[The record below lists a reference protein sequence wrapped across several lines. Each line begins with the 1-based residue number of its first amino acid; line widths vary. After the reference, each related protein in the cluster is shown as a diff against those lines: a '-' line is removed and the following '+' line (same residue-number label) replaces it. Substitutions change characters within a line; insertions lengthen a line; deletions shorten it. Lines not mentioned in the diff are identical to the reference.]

1 METKTGNAKKCK
13 KSRLVSLFI
22 PIMAGVILLQGCGVS
37 NVKEKKL
44 EDLDYTV
51 LREDEIPEE
60 LMNEIVSKQEEGFKL
75 TYRKDEY
82 LYIAEGFGKLPGA
95 DYSIEIAE
103 LYRTKN
109 GIFFDAILFGPSKNV
124 DNSRT
129 NGYPYIVI
137 KTENREEPVV
147 YK

>member
-1 METKTGNAKKCK
+1 MTKKIGNGINGKKK
-13 KSRLVSLFI
+13 LVVSLFI
-22 PIMAGVILLQGCGVS
+22 PVVLGIMLLQGCGVS
-37 NVKEKKL
+37 NMNDKKL

-60 LMNEIVSKQEEGFKL
+60 LMNEIVGKQEQGFKI
-75 TYRKDEY
+75 TYRNSEY

-109 GIFFDAILFGPSKNV
+109 GIFFDAILYGPSKNV
-124 DNSRT
+124 DNTRT